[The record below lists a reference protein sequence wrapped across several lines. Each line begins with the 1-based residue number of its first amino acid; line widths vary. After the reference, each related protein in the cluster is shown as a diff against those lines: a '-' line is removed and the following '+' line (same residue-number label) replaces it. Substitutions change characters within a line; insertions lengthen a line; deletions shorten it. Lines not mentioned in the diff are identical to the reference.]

1 MNFKKFT
8 AGEESFGTD
17 NEPTKPQLKNV
28 SFNDPTFEEKVEN
41 QDVTPEVHNFLLNLA
56 LNHSIVIDRETKD
69 FNAASPDELALVNF
83 AK

>member
-8 AGEESFGTD
+8 AGEEFFGTD
-17 NEPTKPQLKNV
+17 DEPVKPQLKNV
-28 SFNDPTFEEKVEN
+28 SFNDPSFEDKIDSRDISQE
-41 QDVTPEVHNFLLNLA
+41 THNFLLGLA